1 MRNLQKKSIFYAIAF
16 VLLTMLPALTQ
27 NASGESFLQSR
38 FNALDS
44 VLSALPQF
52 PEVRAKE
59 VAPVNGLFGK
69 LLTQYPEIVLIIRTG
84 SKGVVVNYANRE
96 GDDRGFGA
104 DVSDSAW
111 YASPKT
117 AMSPWYGKL
126 TKEHRRSILLWSR
139 PFSIRA
145 PVGGERFGG
154 VVALKI
160 DVTTCFK
167 EFAAQEKGPF
177 QILLN
182 GQSYYYLSWYDSI
195 PFAEQT
201 ITVPGGIK
209 FTVRLPKNAGEKT
222 MPGARGAVLS
232 KQGTIEDSSVQNA
245 GREVRKP
252 ANDKEPA
259 QAEDTASASGEEVP
273 SNKTLSH
280 GDLWLW
286 LLAIAVLLA
295 VTVFGGLLYSRMRR
309 RRVSSEAGDVEKNA
323 VPHLVEDQGQ
333 ESEAEE
339 LVNVNED
346 LPKKTAVDIQ
356 PADENV
362 KEPEEE
368 SGGERASVVTVQTP
382 ALITVPD
389 TGAAAQSVLTAED
402 RQRIMEEEKK
412 KAEERYAG
420 QIKEDALRELRETI
434 TRALHEEHAGRLRA
448 SAEEELKNELKQ
460 DILNNEKEALS
471 QKARQE
477 AEQEIRTSVEQ
488 EFRETLLAQ
497 MREELA
503 SQVKKQIEERE
514 KDKIYEKELESLT
527 SAVRRQ
533 LVEKEM
539 PALVEEHRRR
549 LSGEIKAEVAA
560 SLTDEYREQAAA
572 ALKKETAEAVLKED
586 GARIRDE
593 ETVELRESLRLRL
606 AEEEEPKLA
615 AKALDSLAA
624 EIRDNVERNEGAV
637 LRERILAELT
647 DEIRTGLVDK
657 EQDAIRGQQ
666 REKLERELYAEIAGK
681 ERDGIR
687 EALLA
692 RITQE
697 EHARIESGE
706 RENIIK
712 AEISRLIARESPA
725 LREQLRSQIRKEEME
740 TIKEA
745 VKAEIYSE
753 TVQVIRNS
761 LEEKYKAAIQEK
773 LAELKKS
780 LAAKARADIRAGFQK
795 EYLVLID
802 KMEQVSGILTGDETL
817 RSLGKTVSLLSEEKK
832 KYKYLNLNA
841 AQTESLLDYLRRMHS
856 RFTIHLDKVDQSV
869 RELMLSLG
877 NVKTKLNKEE

>member
-1 MRNLQKKSIFYAIAF
+1 M
-16 VLLTMLPALTQ
+16 
-27 NASGESFLQSR
+27 
-38 FNALDS
+38 
-44 VLSALPQF
+44 
-52 PEVRAKE
+52 KE

-69 LLTQYPEIVLIIRTG
+69 LLMQYPEIVLIIRAG

-96 GDDRGFGA
+96 GDDKGFGA
-104 DVSDSAW
+104 DVSDSVW
-111 YASPKT
+111 YASPKST
-117 AMSPWYGKL
+117 MSPWYGTL
-126 TKEHRRSILLWSR
+126 TKENRRSVLLWSR
-139 PFSIRA
+139 PL

-154 VVALKI
+154 VVAIKI

-182 GQSYYYLSWYDSI
+182 GQSYYYLSWSDSI
-195 PFAEQT
+195 PFTEHT
-201 ITVPGGIK
+201 VTVPGGIK
-209 FTVRLPKNAGEKT
+209 FTVRLAKSADEKT
-222 MPGARGAVLS
+222 GPGAAGAVLS
-232 KQGTIEDSSVQNA
+232 KQEGNQNA
-245 GREVRKP
+245 GSKLRKP
-252 ANDKEPA
+252 ANDDEPG
-259 QAEDTASASGEEVP
+259 QVEDTPAAAGEEGH
-273 SNKTLSH
+273 SSHTLSH
-280 GDLWLW
+280 GDLWLK
-286 LLAIAVLLA
+286 LFAIAVLLA
-295 VTVFGGLLYSRMRR
+295 VALFGGLAYSKVRQRR
-309 RRVSSEAGDVEKNA
+309 ALAAAGGVEKNA
-323 VPHLVEDQGQ
+323 VPDPVDAHGQ
-333 ESEAEE
+333 EPEAEE
-339 LVNVNED
+339 LVHVRED
-346 LPKKTAVDIQ
+346 LPGKPYVDIK
-356 PADENV
+356 PASEPV
-362 KEPEEE
+362 KEPEE
-368 SGGERASVVTVQTP
+368 SGKKEGAPAVIDHIPASE
-382 ALITVPD
+382 AVPD
-389 TGAAAQSVLTAED
+389 AEAPAQPVLTAEN
-402 RQRIMEEEKK
+402 RQRIREEEKK
-412 KAEERYAG
+412 KAEELYAG
-420 QIKEDALRELRETI
+420 QIKEEALRELTETI
-434 TRALHEEHAGRLRA
+434 TRAVHEEQAGRLLA

-460 DILNNEKEALS
+460 GILNKEKEALS

-477 AEQEIRTSVEQ
+477 VEQEIRASVEQ
-488 EFRETLLAQ
+488 EFRESLLAQ

-503 SQVKKQIEERE
+503 ARVRKQLEEQE

-560 SLTDEYREQAAA
+560 SLTDEYREQARI
-572 ALKKETAEAVLKED
+572 ALKKEAAEAVLKED

-593 ETVELRESLRLRL
+593 ETSALRDSLRLRI

-615 AKALDSLAA
+615 AKALESLAA

-637 LRERILAELT
+637 LRERILAELR
-647 DEIRTGLVDK
+647 DEIRAGLVDK

-666 REKLERELYAEIAGK
+666 REKLERELFAEIAGK

-712 AEISRLIARESPA
+712 TEISRLIARESPA

-740 TIKEA
+740 TIRET

-753 TVQVIRNS
+753 TVQVIRNN

-780 LAAKARADIRAGFQK
+780 LAARASADIRAGFQK
-795 EYLVLID
+795 EYQGLQD
-802 KMEQVSGILTGDETL
+802 KMEQVSGILAGNDAL
-817 RSLGKTVSLLSEEKK
+817 RSLGQTIALLSEEKK